1 MLVLLRPVDLLDQ
14 YFLLDLV
21 HQSDLVLQSVP
32 EVLQILER
40 PVLLVGLLVQYL
52 QLFLVRLVDQ

>member
-1 MLVLLRPVDLLDQ
+1 VDLLDQ